1 MNNTELENWLRGV
14 SKEVEEN
21 VITGDTKKLQDIID
35 RINKVRDDEDTVI
48 PATIKKSMAK
58 LKEISAISQLATI
71 TKSITQLT
79 SEYSE
84 AKKEIA
90 IATKLATKKNK
101 NLLFPKIAE
110 QSTQFVSVL
119 DALKSAYDNIN
130 TTMNNTEKSVYN
142 KLVSSIDA
150 LKSLNTEVEKM
161 T

>member
-1 MNNTELENWLRGV
+1 MNITELENWLRGV

-58 LKEISAISQLATI
+58 LKQISAVSQLAII

-90 IATKLATKKNK
+90 IATKLAAQKNK